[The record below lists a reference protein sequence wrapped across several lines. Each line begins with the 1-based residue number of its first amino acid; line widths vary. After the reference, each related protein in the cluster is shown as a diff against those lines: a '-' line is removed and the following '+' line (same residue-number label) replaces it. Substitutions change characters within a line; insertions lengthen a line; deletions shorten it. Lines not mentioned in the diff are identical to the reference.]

1 MAPLPPLTPSAP
13 EPPGT
18 RVRALT
24 RSAVADD
31 SSARQDAAETILAK
45 LRSMIASGSQ
55 DAEAILG
62 TIAVAAHALTEANG
76 AAIAM
81 PRDGSVV
88 CVGRSGEIAPEL
100 GVLLS
105 VNSGISGECLRT
117 GVILRCDD
125 AARDIRVNPDV
136 CRQLGLQSIAVVPL
150 RGRYG
155 RVGVLEVFSSQSYAF
170 NDEHTALLGRLAGLA
185 EAAWAQGAVAEHSV
199 QEDLV
204 TEDLAA
210 EDLATRDSIVEAP
223 AAENLA
229 TENASPA
236 LYAASEAAVSETI
249 EQPPHLADAPG
260 ALERVGEAIAT
271 GLQREW
277 QAERR
282 WHIAMA
288 TGLSVLVLLLLAV
301 LGWRAWYKA
310 SIQPSSS
317 RAGASS
323 QEDVNRAGSAAAGAD
338 LAWKPS
344 AVRPVAH
351 FRAAAASHVAKTPA
365 VKIPDQ
371 VTRRQAQ
378 SQPVADQSAETRPA
392 DSTPSPTDLSQIAA
406 NSPAPADL
414 GKVLS
419 TSPALPKLGAPISQ
433 GVTGGTLLRR
443 VQPVYP
449 PEARRL
455 RLQGSVILEANIAED
470 GQIQDLKLV
479 SGHPVLAQAAMDAVR
494 QWRYS
499 PYLLNGQPI
508 RKQTRININFMAP

>member
-1 MAPLPPLTPSAP
+1 MAPLPPLTPPPP
-13 EPPGT
+13 ESLGT

-24 RSAVADD
+24 RSAIADD
-31 SSARQDAAETILAK
+31 DSARQDAAETILAK

-55 DAEAILG
+55 DADAILG

-81 PRDGSVV
+81 PRDGAVV

-100 GVLLS
+100 GALLS
-105 VNSGISGECLRT
+105 VDSGISGECLRS

-125 AARDIRVNPDV
+125 AARDIRVNPEV

-155 RVGVLEVFSSQSYAF
+155 RVGVLEAFSSQSYAF
-170 NDEHTALLGRLAGLA
+170 NDEHTELLGRLAGLA
-185 EAAWAQGAVAEHSV
+185 EAAWAQRTVAEPPI

-204 TEDLAA
+204 TEDLPTH
-210 EDLATRDSIVEAP
+210 DLIAEAP
-223 AAENLA
+223 AADDVAAENP
-229 TENASPA
+229 SPA
-236 LYAASEAAVSETI
+236 VRTVSETI
-249 EQPPHLADAPG
+249 DQQSHPVDAPG

-271 GLQREW
+271 GLKREA

-288 TGLSVLVLLLLAV
+288 TGLSVLILLLLSV
-301 LGWRAWYKA
+301 LGWRTWYRA
-310 SIQPSSS
+310 SIQPSAS
-317 RAGASS
+317 RAGASP
-323 QEDVNRAGSAAAGAD
+323 QEDAVGAGSVADGAD

-344 AVRPVAH
+344 PQRPVARP
-351 FRAAAASHVAKTPA
+351 RAVRASRTAKATPG

-371 VTRRQAQ
+371 VIRRQSQ
-378 SQPVADQSAETRPA
+378 SQAVVDQSAETGSA
-392 DSTPSPTDLSQIAA
+392 DPTPSPTDVSQIAA
-406 NSPAPADL
+406 DSPGPTDL

-419 TSPALPKLGAPISQ
+419 TSPALPRLGVAISQ

-455 RLQGSVILEANIAED
+455 RLEGSVILDANIAED
-470 GQIQDLKLV
+470 GQIQDLKVV
-479 SGHPVLAQAAMDAVR
+479 SGQAVLAQAAIEAVK

-508 RKQTRININFMAP
+508 RKQTRINIKFIAP

>member
-1 MAPLPPLTPSAP
+1 MAPLPPLTPPPP
-13 EPPGT
+13 ESLGT

-24 RSAVADD
+24 RSSVPDED
-31 SSARQDAAETILAK
+31 SARQDAAETILAK

-55 DAEAILG
+55 DADAILG

-81 PRDGSVV
+81 PRDGAVV

-100 GVLLS
+100 GALLS
-105 VNSGISGECLRT
+105 VDSGISGECLRS
-117 GVILRCDD
+117 GVILRCDN
-125 AARDIRVNPDV
+125 AARDIRVNPEV

-155 RVGVLEVFSSQSYAF
+155 RVGVLEAFSSQSYAF
-170 NDEHTALLGRLAGLA
+170 NDEHTELLGRLAGLA
-185 EAAWAQGAVAEHSV
+185 EAAWAQGVVAELPIP
-199 QEDLV
+199 EDSV
-204 TEDLAA
+204 TE
-210 EDLATRDSIVEAP
+210 ELATKDLIAEAP
-223 AAENLA
+223 AAKDAAAENP
-229 TENASPA
+229 SPA
-236 LYAASEAAVSETI
+236 VLTASETI
-249 EQPPHLADAPG
+249 DQQSHLVDPRG
-260 ALERVGEAIAT
+260 ALELVGEAIAS
-271 GLQREW
+271 GLEREA

-288 TGLSVLVLLLLAV
+288 TGLSVLILLLLSV
-301 LGWRAWYKA
+301 LGWRTWYRA
-310 SIQPSSS
+310 SIQPSAS
-317 RAGASS
+317 RAGASP
-323 QEDVNRAGSAAAGAD
+323 QEDAAGGVAAGAD

-344 AVRPVAH
+344 PERRAAHPSAVRAS
-351 FRAAAASHVAKTPA
+351 RTAKAAPA
-365 VKIPDQ
+365 VKIPDE
-371 VTRRQAQ
+371 VIRRQSQA
-378 SQPVADQSAETRPA
+378 QPVVDQSNETGSA
-392 DSTPSPTDLSQIAA
+392 DSTPSPTEVSQIAA
-406 NSPAPADL
+406 DSPGPTDL

-419 TSPALPKLGAPISQ
+419 PSPALPKLGVPISQ

-455 RLQGSVILEANIAED
+455 HLEGSVILDANIAED

-479 SGHPVLAQAAMDAVR
+479 SGQAVLAQAAIEAVK

-508 RKQTRININFMAP
+508 RKQTRINIKFIAP